1 MSELN
6 RLAAELEAEQLSNED
21 LENIIRMV
29 RQRLSGY
36 DAGARARS
44 AEAESANIFDIVKVP
59 EPTVKL
65 VRRKI

>member
-6 RLAAELEAEQLSNED
+6 RLAAELEAEQLTNED
-21 LENIIRMV
+21 IEEIIRMV
-29 RQRLSGY
+29 RTRLAGY
-36 DAGARARS
+36 DAGARAKTQ
-44 AEAESANIFDIVKVP
+44 EAEGANIWDVIKLP